1 MQPAKEERAE
11 GAAVVA
17 LRAEIEQQKQGC
29 QHEAGDDSIAQRS
42 KDLSHFHSPRRIS
55 PTRREV
61 MCGSADF
68 TLRRLDGSGP
78 ERFRAAAGNCRG
90 GRRTGRNGCR
100 HAEPCASRT
109 DAAAPL
115 RAALS
120 RKATAV
126 THSLPTPSPPTVP
139 RRRWCRGPQRYDT

>member
-61 MCGSADF
+61 LCGSADF
-68 TLRRLDGSGP
+68 TLRRLDESGP
-78 ERFRAAAGNCRG
+78 ECFGAEAGNCRG
-90 GRRTGRNGCR
+90 GRSTGCAGCR
-100 HAEPCASRT
+100 PGAPWLSGTTQTAPWRASFDGEASAGGEDRV
-109 DAAAPL
+109 L
-115 RAALS
+115 
-120 RKATAV
+120 
-126 THSLPTPSPPTVP
+126 
-139 RRRWCRGPQRYDT
+139 QRVYR

>member
-61 MCGSADF
+61 LCGSADF
-68 TLRRLDGSGP
+68 TLRRLDESGP
-78 ERFRAAAGNCRG
+78 ECRSEEH
-90 GRRTGRNGCR
+90 TSELQSLMRNSYAVFCLKKKKR
-100 HAEPCASRT
+100 NDTIRIQIA
-109 DAAAPL
+109 
-115 RAALS
+115 
-120 RKATAV
+120 RKTEHTEIMADKNDNTEEN
-126 THSLPTPSPPTVP
+126 TIH
-139 RRRWCRGPQRYDT
+139 Y

>member
-61 MCGSADF
+61 LCGSADF
-68 TLRRLDGSGP
+68 TLRRLDESGP
-78 ERFRAAAGNCRG
+78 ECFGAEAGNCRG
-90 GRRTGRNGCR
+90 RSEEHTSELQSLIRTSYTAFRMKQIHTSTAKVSYQQPFHNTNHKLMRN
-100 HAEPCASRT
+100 H
-109 DAAAPL
+109 
-115 RAALS
+115 
-120 RKATAV
+120 
-126 THSLPTPSPPTVP
+126 H
-139 RRRWCRGPQRYDT
+139 YN

>member
-61 MCGSADF
+61 LCGSADF
-68 TLRRLDGSGP
+68 TLRRLDESVPECFGSE
-78 ERFRAAAGNCRG
+78 ERRVGKECVRSCR
-90 GRRTGRNGCR
+90 
-100 HAEPCASRT
+100 SRWS
-109 DAAAPL
+109 P
-115 RAALS
+115 
-120 RKATAV
+120 
-126 THSLPTPSPPTVP
+126 THLPTKLVKLS
-139 RRRWCRGPQRYDT
+139 